1 MKKGSLIKSTGIVMG
16 VALISRGVGFLR
28 DILITNNFGASVYT
42 DAYKLSASIPDTIF
56 MIIGLAISTS
66 FIPMLSRVKVKQ
78 GKTEM
83 YKFANNI
90 INILFILSLAIFI
103 VARNFPQEIV
113 SVLSEKGANL
123 ETIRIATE
131 LTKIIL
137 LNIVFLAVNA
147 CFTAMLQVN
156 EDFVIPSILGL
167 FFNLP
172 IIIYL
177 LLFKNFDVY
186 GLTIANLIGNILR
199 VMIQVPYL
207 YKHGYRYKLFVDLK
221 DERVKRMLIIIV
233 PVVIGAGANSI
244 NLVVDKRISSGLVIG
259 AITTLDSAQLL
270 VTFINTMVTTSIAT
284 VIYPVLSNRISEGN
298 HEEFLKILSKAIVY
312 LAILLV
318 PITAGMFLYGG
329 DIIRIV
335 FVRGEFTEEAA
346 ILASAAFFGYVFG
359 IFFTGLRDILNS
371 TLFSMGL
378 TKITAKNGV
387 IGVAINVILS
397 ILLSKIYGIMG
408 VALASSIAMMVTS
421 ILLLRSIIKVEGQLK
436 ISALVNKLSKI
447 IIATLIMAVAVIGMN
462 IITETLPSI
471 ISLAIG
477 ASIGVVVYF
486 MIVYKLKIDEV
497 NELISFAIKK
507 VKS

>member
-1 MKKGSLIKSTGIVMG
+1 
-16 VALISRGVGFLR
+16 
-28 DILITNNFGASVYT
+28 
-42 DAYKLSASIPDTIF
+42 
-56 MIIGLAISTS
+56 
-66 FIPMLSRVKVKQ
+66 
-78 GKTEM
+78 
-83 YKFANNI
+83 
-90 INILFILSLAIFI
+90 
-103 VARNFPQEIV
+103 
-113 SVLSEKGANL
+113 
-123 ETIRIATE
+123 
-131 LTKIIL
+131 
-137 LNIVFLAVNA
+137 
-147 CFTAMLQVN
+147 MLQVN
-156 EDFVIPSILGL
+156 EDFIIPSILGL

-177 LLFKNFDVY
+177 LLFKDFDVY

-199 VMIQVPYL
+199 VVVQVPSL

-221 DERVKRMLIIIV
+221 DERVKRIMILIL

-244 NLVVDKRISSGLVIG
+244 NLVVDKRIASGIEIG
-259 AITTLDSAQLL
+259 AVTTLDNAQLL
-270 VTFINTMVTTSIAT
+270 ITFINTMVTTSIAT
-284 VIYPVLSNRISEGN
+284 VIYPVLSNRISEGK

-312 LAILLV
+312 LAILLI

-371 TLFSMGL
+371 TLFSMGH

-397 ILLSKIYGIMG
+397 IILSKIYGIMG

-421 ILLLRSIIKVEGQLK
+421 ILLLRSITKIEGQLK
-436 ISALVNKLSKI
+436 ISALVKKLSKI